1 MRTITRRL
9 AGAALSLVTVG
20 GLLVVTAPAAE
31 AATAC
36 ANQTFSYSLTTKT
49 CVQYIQRLVNVVY
62 GRDHDL
68 LGGTRVLTTDGKYG
82 TQTKSAV
89 TNLQRHLVLKKGS
102 SLVRGTVDGQTG
114 VQTWT
119 LLCAYG
125 ELDTPA
131 WSKAGCSALVTPY
144 SRAYVELKTH

>member
-1 MRTITRRL
+1 MRTITRGL
-9 AGAALSLVTVG
+9 AGAALSLVSVG

-36 ANQTFSYSLTTKT
+36 ANQTFSYSLTVKT
-49 CVQYIQRLVNVVY
+49 CVRYIQKLVNVAY
-62 GRDHDL
+62 GMDHDL
-68 LGGTRVLTTDGKYG
+68 LGGMRVLDPDGKYG
-82 TQTKSAV
+82 SQTKSAV

-119 LLCAYG
+119 LLCSYG
-125 ELDTPA
+125 EQDPTSA
-131 WSKAGCSALVTPY
+131 SKAGCSALDTPY
-144 SRAYVELKTH
+144 SRAYLELKTH